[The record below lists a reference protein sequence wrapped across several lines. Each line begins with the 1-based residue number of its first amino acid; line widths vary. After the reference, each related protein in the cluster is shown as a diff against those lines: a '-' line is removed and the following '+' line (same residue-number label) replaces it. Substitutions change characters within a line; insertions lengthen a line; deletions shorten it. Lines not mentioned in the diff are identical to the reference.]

1 MKKKVD
7 PRHRRRQLAIKE
19 LFAQSFIKHNKL
31 PRAKSPRYSRPSDS
45 LVLAKSVI
53 KGQEQ
58 INKIIK
64 KTAPVW
70 PIEQINKI
78 DLAILQLAIY
88 ELEKGR
94 EPVKVIID
102 EAIEL
107 AKEFG
112 SESSSAFVNGVLAK
126 IIEEKNLD

>member
-7 PRHRRRQLAIKE
+7 PRHRKRQLAIKE
-19 LFAQSFIKHNKL
+19 LFAQSFTKQNKIGT
-31 PRAKSPRYSRPSDS
+31 
-45 LVLAKSVI
+45 LAKSVL
-53 KGQEQ
+53 KSQKH
-58 INKIIK
+58 INKIIE
-64 KTAPVW
+64 KTATAW

-88 ELEKGR
+88 ELEKGM

-112 SESSSAFVNGVLAK
+112 SGSSSAFVNGVLGK
-126 IIEEKNLD
+126 IIEEKILV